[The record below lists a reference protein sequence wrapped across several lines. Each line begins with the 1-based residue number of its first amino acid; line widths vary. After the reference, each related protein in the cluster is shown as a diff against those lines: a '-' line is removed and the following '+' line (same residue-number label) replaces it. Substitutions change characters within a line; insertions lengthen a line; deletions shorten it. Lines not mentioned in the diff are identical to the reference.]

1 MLHGYIDIPTI
12 YFFEEKNI
20 WTGSVFNEFNYRIM
34 PVENDQGEKEL
45 YSVIWYGKLCF
56 DLVDTNDYVAEFHK
70 PLTAEGLEKLTD
82 EINDA
87 IEVYKKDVK

>member
-1 MLHGYIDIPTI
+1 MLHGYFDIPTI

-34 PVENDQGEKEL
+34 PVENENGEKEL

-56 DLVDTNDYVAEFHK
+56 DLVESKDYVTEFHEDF
-70 PLTAEGLEKLTD
+70 TAEGLEKLTD
-82 EINDA
+82 KINNA
-87 IEVYKKDVK
+87 IEIYKKDVK

>member
-34 PVENDQGEKEL
+34 PVENEKGEKEPMEVKVGDIVL
-45 YSVIWYGKLCF
+45 YAKYAGTEVKIDGVEYKILSIKDALAVI
-56 DLVDTNDYVAEFHK
+56 E
-70 PLTAEGLEKLTD
+70 
-82 EINDA
+82 
-87 IEVYKKDVK
+87 